1 MSEDTKKKQLK
12 ELLADYNNLLD
23 EKNLKY
29 VKVQLDLLITKDVLM
44 VLKATTLDRDGGFSE
59 KV

>member
-44 VLKATTLDRDGGFSE
+44 VLKATTLDRDRGFSE